1 MGVFKKLKGNDVRVT
16 PIRVMFGGG
25 EGEGFPGTNYNID
38 ASSSRGNFAN
48 GTKGVENAALVYNS
62 IRQLFYGAFISQDFT
77 GTGSIFS
84 APLEGT
90 PSQEP
95 QGTFSRFDPSFQGSL
110 AYQRKLP
117 LGNGAAIGVYSIPT
131 KNFGESMVPGTVNVD
146 GLVDDK
152 NGNLYDGGSLKG
164 NVFYDQG
171 IIVRTDGASISSVSF
186 SGSYTIYSSQ
196 YKCTVNPDE
205 FNLSMNPSLRS
216 TATLYNTTI
225 TDFPEFMP
233 FVTTIGLY
241 NDDQDLIAVAK
252 LSNPV
257 QLNPYV
263 DTNFIVR
270 IDL

>member
-16 PIRVMFGGG
+16 PIRVMFGGISG
-25 EGEGFPGTNYNID
+25 DSYPGTNYNVD
-38 ASSSRGNFAN
+38 ASSSRGNFED
-48 GTKGVENAALVYNS
+48 GTKGVDNAALVYNS

-77 GTGSIFS
+77 GTGDIFS
-84 APLEGT
+84 TPIEGT
-90 PSQEP
+90 PGQKP

-117 LGNGAAIGVYSIPT
+117 LGNGAAIGIHSIPT
-131 KNFGESMVPGTVNVD
+131 KYFGESMVPGTVNVD
-146 GLVDDK
+146 GITDDK
-152 NGNLYDGGSLKG
+152 SGNLYNGPTLVG

-171 IIVRTDGASISSVSF
+171 IIVRTDGTAITTVSF

-205 FNLSMNPSLRS
+205 FNLSMNPSLGS
-216 TATLYNTTI
+216 TSTLYNTTI
-225 TDFPEFMP
+225 TDSPEFMP